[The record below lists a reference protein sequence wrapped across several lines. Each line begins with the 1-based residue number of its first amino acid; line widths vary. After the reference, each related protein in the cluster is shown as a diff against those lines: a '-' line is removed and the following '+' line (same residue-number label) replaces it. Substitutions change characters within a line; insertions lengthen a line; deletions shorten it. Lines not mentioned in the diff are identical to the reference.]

1 MKTTTENIEKVFDHS
16 VTIEDFYFELYF
28 MWCESVSTNPREFQ
42 QVLACSSVSK
52 WFAMEYSKLITEY
65 ETAIE
70 QYPNAT
76 ATECFALYISW
87 IYKLFSI
94 SPKSLLEAAKKRDEP
109 KLKIAGHRIELSI
122 INQN

>member
-1 MKTTTENIEKVFDHS
+1 MKTTTENIERVFDHS
-16 VTIEDFYFELYF
+16 ATIEGFYFELYF
-28 MWCESVSTNPREFQ
+28 IWCQSVSTNLREFQ

-65 ETAIE
+65 ETSIE
-70 QYPNAT
+70 QYPNAN

-94 SPKSLLEAAKKRDEP
+94 SPKSLLEAAKKRDVP
-109 KLKIAGHRIELSI
+109 KSKVTGIKIDSI